1 MTKTH
6 AHRLVVVSFDAMG
19 AEDIAEHLDL
29 MPNVAS
35 LIAKG
40 THVQAVTGIYP
51 TLTYP
56 SHTTIG
62 TGVYPQRHGIVNN
75 TKVQPKRGDAP
86 DWYWYAK
93 DIKVPTI
100 FDLAH
105 KAGLK
110 SAAFLWPVQA
120 KAPIN
125 WNIAEIF
132 PNRIWTNQYI
142 VSFQASSPYFAFDMN
157 RRFGHLRNGIQQ
169 PKLDDFITAAAVD
182 TLVKKQP
189 DLTAIHLV
197 DMDSHRHKY
206 GVRSAEAYAALARL
220 DHRLGEFIQATKDA
234 GTYADTNFIVLGD
247 HFQIDVHSMIHLNQ
261 LFEQNGWLH
270 QDSKHHI
277 ANDWRVMAKTTDGST
292 YVYVRDDSLIASVR
306 ATIEGVQGV
315 EAIATPLKLADWHV
329 NEAATWMVEAQA
341 GYYFTDELNRPAVVE
356 TVDRDDITQPDRYR
370 AVHGFHP
377 AKPGYQTTM
386 VLAGP
391 DINHT
396 TIAAANLVDEAPTMA
411 ALLGLHFTNPLDG
424 HALTA
429 ALKNGGADDD
439 DVPAEQPTN
448 TGGK

>member
-1 MTKTH
+1 MTKTNN
-6 AHRLVVVSFDAMG
+6 RLVVVSFDAMG

-29 MPNVAS
+29 MPNVAQ
-35 LIAKG
+35 LIEQG
-40 THVQAVTGIYP
+40 THVQKVTGIYP

-62 TGVYPQRHGIVNN
+62 TGVYPNRHGIINN
-75 TKVQPKRGDAP
+75 TKVQPERGDAP

-132 PNRIWTNQYI
+132 PNRIWTNQYL
-142 VSFQASSPYFAFDMN
+142 VSFSASSPYFAFDMN

-169 PKLDDFITAAAVD
+169 PNLDDFITAAAVD
-182 TLVKKQP
+182 TLIKKQP

-220 DHRLGEFIQATKDA
+220 DHRLGELIEATKTA
-234 GTYADTNFIVLGD
+234 GTYAHTNFIVLGD
-247 HFQIDVHSMIHLNQ
+247 HFQIDVHSMIHFNQ
-261 LFEQNGWLH
+261 LFEAKGWLT
-270 QDSKHHI
+270 QDAKQHI
-277 ANDWRVMAKTTDGST
+277 AKDWRVMAKTTDGST
-292 YVYVRDDSLIASVR
+292 YVYVRDATLIAEVKAAISSLEG
-306 ATIEGVQGV
+306 IEMVKSPAEL
-315 EAIATPLKLADWHV
+315 EAWHV
-329 NEAATWMVEAQA
+329 NEQATLMVEAQN

-356 TVDRDDITQPDRYR
+356 TVNRDDISEPDRYR
-370 AVHGFHP
+370 AVHGFYP
-377 AKPGYQTTM
+377 AKPDYQTTL

-391 DINHT
+391 DVAHT
-396 TIAAANLVDEAPTMA
+396 IIPAAKLVDEAPTMA
-411 ALLGLHFTNPLDG
+411 ALLGLHFENQLDG
-424 HALTA
+424 HALTE
-429 ALKNGGADDD
+429 ALKTEDN
-439 DVPAEQPTN
+439 
-448 TGGK
+448 